1 METRRGVPCS
11 CPAFQPHYQSSDV
24 GVGYRRPLAFAQLV
38 LRGWFGSVILGVGRR
53 PFLLSPQLLVVSGL
67 FSAVTL
73 GTLKAII
80 RFAHKQSP
88 DDFRCS
94 PTPKPQP
101 GISREALRPGAFRQR
116 PPQLSRSSSIS
127 NPRARAV
134 CASPCETGEPPRPFR
149 VLVAPMASRTS
160 GAASSRET
168 CPRAAS

>member
-88 DDFRCS
+88 DDF
-94 PTPKPQP
+94 Q
-101 GISREALRPGAFRQR
+101 LRPGAFRQR

-134 CASPCETGEPPRPFR
+134 CASPCDTGEPPRPFR

-168 CPRAAS
+168 CPRAASSSSRLGVRR